1 MADPVIKASLQSGL
15 LTGNP
20 QPTPGKLDA
29 PLATDAAH
37 IAADPLVREEVAVVQ
52 AALGRIHDILDG
64 SVPMI
69 TDARGVFGSS
79 TRAAVLKY
87 KSERGTRRT
96 GSALDGIVG
105 RGTFSVLDNDIIRV
119 EGGAVPKPQVPKPAV
134 RNDILIFLSGVQ
146 TPGGTELDD
155 TTPDT
160 SGFLERKHM
169 KALADKAPHAVFK
182 AVGGALQFDEME
194 AGWVIVKKFILDNL
208 AKPQGKL
215 IIYGYSAGGTN
226 ALEFTRRI
234 EAENLVRQVFD
245 RPPIEVTLLVTV
257 DAADRTDAPLKV
269 VRAVGG
275 SVSANLNFFQTRA
288 SPGLGS
294 GAHGGPNI
302 GLPSTITGKSPF
314 IQNRDITSELDIV
327 SASSS
332 HNQVEK
338 ASLKRCQQAIEFA
351 LNPHPVLAPQLHRFR

>member
-20 QPTPGKLDA
+20 QPTQGKLDA

-64 SVPMI
+64 SVPVI

-87 KSERGTRRT
+87 KSERGTKRT
-96 GSALDGIVG
+96 GSALDDVVG

-119 EGGAVPKPQVPKPAV
+119 EGGVVPKPQVPKPAV

-155 TTPDT
+155 TTPGT
-160 SGFLERKHM
+160 SGFPERRHM
-169 KALADKAPHAVFK
+169 KALADKAPHAVFR
-182 AVGGALQFDEME
+182 
-194 AGWVIVKKFILDNL
+194 
-208 AKPQGKL
+208 
-215 IIYGYSAGGTN
+215 AGGTN
-226 ALEFTRRI
+226 AREFTRRL
-234 EAENLVRQVFD
+234 EAESLVRQVFD

-257 DAADRTDAPLKV
+257 DAADRTDAPLKI

-275 SVSANLNFFQTRA
+275 CVSANLNFFQMRA
-288 SPGLGS
+288 SPGFGS
-294 GAHGGPNI
+294 GAHGSPNI

-314 IQNRDITSELDIV
+314 IQNRGITNELAITA
-327 SASSS
+327 ASSS
-332 HNQVEK
+332 RAQVEK

-351 LNPHPVLAPQLHRFR
+351 LNPHPVLAPQSHRFR